1 MTYGFGMNGTRPSEM
16 KTRLTV
22 PVHRVAF
29 MHLIDMPCVDR
40 R

>member
-22 PVHRVAF
+22 PVHRVACVC
-29 MHLIDMPCVDR
+29 LIERHVHT
-40 R
+40 